1 MSYNLADLFES
12 CVDVVPDRPAL
23 VIDDG
28 PDGGVGTRLTYA
40 QLDAEANKVA
50 HHLLEAGIKPG
61 DHVGC
66 HMMNGLPYVT
76 TMLGCFKVRAVPVNI
91 NYRYVREELEYLY
104 KDADLVAVVFDD
116 EFAERVKEVA
126 DGIDKLRHLVLV
138 GDATEDVL
146 PKGTVRWNDVVPN
159 QDASRDGL
167 PERSPDDLYILYTG
181 GTTGMPKGVMWR
193 QEDIF
198 FAGMGGGNPGGD
210 PVASPEALA
219 EVVAGSGEMPMM
231 SAPPLMHGAAFLGCF
246 IGWFGGRTMVVPRK
260 FDGHAVCK
268 LLQDEKVNVISIVG
282 DAMAIPIVEAL
293 EEGDYDCSPL
303 FIMSSAGAI
312 LSQSSQDRLKAAL
325 PNLFIMDNYGSSE
338 TGFNG
343 TATDDSS
350 SDTGL
355 KFKVND
361 RTNVIAD
368 DHTIVE
374 PGSGR
379 EGRVAQSGHIP
390 QGYYNAPEKTAE
402 TFPTVDGKRWVL
414 TGDRATVDAEG
425 VIHFIGRGSVCINTG
440 GEKVFPEEV
449 EAALKAH
456 PAIRDTIVAGVP
468 DERFGQRVGAVLEL
482 VPGAAAPTQ
491 QDVEEHLADRIAR
504 YKVPRLVHVVDQ
516 VVRSPV
522 GKPDYKWAA
531 RTLTEVAETTGS

>member
-1 MSYNLADLFES
+1 MDFNLADMFEGV
-12 CVDVVPDRPAL
+12 VDTVPDRTAL

-28 PDGGVGTRLTYA
+28 TRLTFRE
-40 QLDAEANKVA
+40 LDEAANQVA
-50 HHLLEAGIKPG
+50 HHLLDAGIKPG

-76 TMLGCFKVRAVPVNI
+76 TMLGCFKIRAVPVNI

-104 KDADLVAVVFDD
+104 RDADLVGVVFDD
-116 EFAERVKEVA
+116 EFAARVKEVA
-126 DGIDKLRHLVLV
+126 DGIDDLRHLVLV
-138 GDATEDVL
+138 GDATEDDL
-146 PKGTVRWNDVVPN
+146 PKGTIRWSDVVPS
-159 QDASRDGL
+159 QATTRAGL
-167 PERSPDDLYILYTG
+167 PERSPHDLYILYTG

-193 QEDIF
+193 HVDIF
-198 FAGMGGGNPGGD
+198 FAGMGGGNPLGD
-210 PVASPEALA
+210 PVGSPSELLDLVRDSG
-219 EVVAGSGEMPMM
+219 EVVMV

-246 IGWFGGRTMVVPRK
+246 ISWFGGRTTVIPRK
-260 FDGHAVCK
+260 FSGDAVCQ
-268 LLQDEKVNVISIVG
+268 LIQDEKAMTLSIVG
-282 DAMAIPIVEAL
+282 DAMAVPIVEAL
-293 EEGDYDCSPL
+293 EAGDYDCSSL
-303 FIMSSAGAI
+303 FIISSAGAI
-312 LSQSSQDRLKAAL
+312 LSQSTQDRLKAQL
-325 PNLFIMDNYGSSE
+325 PNCFIMDNYGSSE

-355 KFKVND
+355 KFKIND

-390 QGYYNAPEKTAE
+390 MGYYNAPDKTAE

-414 TGDRATVDAEG
+414 TGDRATVDADG
-425 VIHFIGRGSVCINTG
+425 VIHFIGRGSVCINSG
-440 GEKVFPEEV
+440 GEKIFPEEV
-449 EAALKAH
+449 ESALKAH

-482 VPGAAAPTQ
+482 VPGATPPTQ
-491 QDVEEHLADRIAR
+491 DDVEAHLADRIAR
-504 YKVPRLVHVVDQ
+504 YKVPRLIHIVDQ

-531 RTLTEVAETTGS
+531 RTLTEVAAESTDA